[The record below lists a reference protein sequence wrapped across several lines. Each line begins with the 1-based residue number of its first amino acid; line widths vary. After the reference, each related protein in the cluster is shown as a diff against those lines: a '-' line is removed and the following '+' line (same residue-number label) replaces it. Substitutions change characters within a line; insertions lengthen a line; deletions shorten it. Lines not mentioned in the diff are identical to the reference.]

1 MKIPVEGVQRI
12 EIDIQQLKGIVE
24 QARKA
29 PLDEAS
35 CQMLH
40 RVIETIVFLTELI
53 EKKDTTIRDLRQ
65 LLSPLSTE
73 KTKKALENAGIE
85 PSQEPGPS
93 AQPAVPGAET
103 ATAKPEAEVPKQKRK
118 GHGKNGASAY
128 KGAPKVEI
136 AHTSLKPGDPC
147 PKCEKGKLYAA
158 PQGVLVRVVGQAPL
172 HATVYHIDKLRCNLC
187 QAIFAPEIPKDIGP
201 KKYSET
207 AISMIALL
215 KYSAG
220 FPFYRL
226 GVLQENLQI
235 PLPPATQWDLLA
247 PTAESLKPAWGELIR
262 EAAQGEVLYDDDTK
276 MKILSLM
283 KEIALAKRNGASP
296 ERTGLFTTGIV
307 AKTREGEHIALF
319 FTGPKHAGENLAEV
333 LSRRDAE
340 LSPPI
345 LMCDALTRNLPKNL
359 QVILGNCNAHAR
371 RRYVS
376 VTPNFPE
383 ECRYVLETLGAVY
396 HNDAVTHEQNMTA
409 EQRLH
414 FHKTHSGPLMDEL
427 HEWLK
432 TRLGEKKVEPNS
444 GLGEAIRYML
454 NHWIPLTLFLRQ
466 VDAPL
471 DNSIVERA
479 LKKVILLRK
488 NSLFYKTQA
497 GARVGDL
504 FMSLIYTCEL
514 CGANP
519 FHYLTELQRHT
530 WELSEHPEDWLPWN
544 YRDTMAR
551 TGLLLAS

>member
-1 MKIPVEGVQRI
+1 MKIPFDDVHHV
-12 EIDIQQLKGIVE
+12 EIDIGRLKGIVE
-24 QARKA
+24 QARNGS
-29 PLDEAS
+29 LDEAS

-40 RVIETIVFLTELI
+40 QVIETVVLLTELI
-53 EKKDTTIRDLRQ
+53 GKKDTTIRDLRQ
-65 LLSPLSTE
+65 LLSPLSSE
-73 KTKKALENAGIE
+73 KTKKVLENAGIE
-85 PSQEPGPS
+85 PSQEPDPS
-93 AQPAVPGAET
+93 AQSEPGGIPIAKTDAE
-103 ATAKPEAEVPKQKRK
+103 APKPKRK
-118 GHGKNGASAY
+118 GHGRNGASAY
-128 KGAPKVEI
+128 KGALKVDI
-136 AHTSLKPGDPC
+136 AHTSLQPGDLC

-158 PQGVLVRVVGQAPL
+158 PHGVLVRVVGQAPL
-172 HATVYHIDKLRCNLC
+172 QATVYRIEKLRCNLC
-187 QAIFAPEIPKDIGP
+187 QAIFAAETPKDIGP
-201 KKYSET
+201 EKYSET

-215 KYSAG
+215 KYGAG

-247 PTAESLKPAWGELIR
+247 PTAKLLKPAWEELIR
-262 EAAQGEVLYDDDTK
+262 QAAQGEVVHNDDTS

-283 KEIALAKRNGASP
+283 KDIALGKGNGEGP
-296 ERTGLFTTGIV
+296 GRTGLFTTGIV
-307 AKTREGEHIALF
+307 AKTREGECIALF
-319 FTGPKHAGENLAEV
+319 FTGPKHAGENLTEV
-333 LSRRDAE
+333 LSRRDAG

-383 ECRYVLETLGAVY
+383 ECSYVLETLGSVY
-396 HNDAVTHEQNMTA
+396 HNDAAAREQKMTA
-409 EQRLH
+409 EQRLD
-414 FHKTHSGPLMDEL
+414 FHKTQSGPLMDEL
-427 HEWLK
+427 HTWL
-432 TRLGEKKVEPNS
+432 TTQLEEKKVEPNS

-454 NHWIPLTLFLRQ
+454 KHWIPLTLFLRQ
-466 VDAPL
+466 PGAPL

-519 FHYLTELQRHT
+519 FHYLTELQRHI
-530 WELSEHPEDWLPWN
+530 WELSQHPEDWMPWT

-551 TGLLLAS
+551 TGLLLAC